1 MIIIL
6 LCNVH
11 VGAIPT
17 PFTYYGK
24 TGNVPFILSSPV
36 CTGYEDSLF
45 ECVNNMLKIKF
56 SFGDIDHYRGDP
68 DHEIN
73 TVGVRCERKWLSYK

>member
-1 MIIIL
+1 MLVMIII

-17 PFTYYGK
+17 QFTYYGK

-45 ECVNNMLKIKF
+45 ECVNMLNI

-73 TVGVRCERKWLSYK
+73 TAGVRCERKWLSYK